1 MCAGEAFPAHPLE
14 HLDTFM
20 TTFFTILFN
29 GISLSSILLLASLG
43 LSITFGLMRV
53 INMAHGEFIMIGAY
67 TTFLVQNFFIAYFP
81 ARFFD
86 FYYPL
91 AIVMSFIVA
100 ALFGAILEQLVIKR
114 LYGRETDSLLA
125 TWGVSLVLQQ
135 LARTIFGAPNVNVSA
150 PSVLNGNLEIAGVIM
165 TYKRIFIILLV
176 TFCLVAMYLLM
187 YKTSYGKRV
196 RATMQNRPMAQCL
209 GIRTNRIDTLT
220 FAIGSGL
227 AGIAG
232 CALCLLGSVGPS
244 LGQNYIV
251 DTFMVVVLGGVG
263 RLAGSIAG
271 AGLIGMS
278 NAAIQFGTSANI
290 AKAIVLFL
298 VILFLQKKPQGLFTI
313 HSRILDENGGGETG
327 LSGISAKKKNFAF
340 AVIVAIIALM
350 PVFLSPFR
358 VSLVGKFI
366 TFAIVALSLDV
377 IWGYTGILSLGHGV
391 FFGLGGYGFGMYLKL
406 VASGSNLPD
415 FMSWSGRTALP
426 WFWEFY
432 KTAPTSIFMILVIP
446 ALLAFVLGL
455 LTFTN
460 RIKGVYFSILSQALA
475 LVFVTLFIGLQ
486 GYTGGTN
493 GITEFTT
500 LFGLPI
506 ARISTK
512 YIWYYVAL
520 FLLILTYAFYSWVM
534 QTKCGRV
541 LVAIRDGENRT
552 RFSGYQVAN
561 YKTFVYVLS
570 AIFTG
575 IAGALFV
582 PFSGIISPSEMSISN
597 SIDMAIWVAVGG
609 RGSLIGAVI
618 GAFLVNITKTLV
630 SENFPEIWSYFIGAI
645 FVLVVIFLPR
655 GLTGIFIDAKEKVFR
670 TINQLKKE
678 KSEEAAA

>member
-1 MCAGEAFPAHPLE
+1 ME
-14 HLDTFM
+14 
-20 TTFFTILFN
+20 TFFTILFN

-67 TTFLVQNFFIAYFP
+67 TTYLVQNFFI
-81 ARFFD
+81 RFLPKAAFD
-86 FYYPL
+86 LYYPI
-91 AIVMSFIVA
+91 AIVLSFCVA
-100 ALFGAILEQLVIKR
+100 ALFGMLLERLVIKR

-125 TWGVSLVLQQ
+125 TWGVSLFLQQ
-135 LARTIFGAPNVNVSA
+135 LARSVFGAPNVNVSA
-150 PSVLNGNLEIAGVIM
+150 PSVLNGNLEIAGVVM
-165 TYKRIFIILLV
+165 TYKRIFIIV
-176 TFCLVAMYLLM
+176 LVALCLAFMYILM
-187 YKTSYGKRV
+187 YRTPYGKKV
-196 RATMQNRPMAQCL
+196 RATMQNRSMAQCL

-232 CALCLLGSVGPS
+232 CALCLLGSVGS
-244 LGQNYIV
+244 TLGQNYIV

-271 AGLIGMS
+271 ALLIGMS

-290 AKAIVLFL
+290 AKALVLFL
-298 VILFLQKKPQGLFTI
+298 VIMFLQKKPQGLFTI
-313 HSRILDENGGGETG
+313 HTRSLDEGTGESLG
-327 LSGISAKKKNFAF
+327 SALNEKRKNIAF
-340 AVIVAIIALM
+340 ALTVFIIALL
-350 PVFLSPFR
+350 PLFLSPFR
-358 VSLVGKFI
+358 VTLVGKFI
-366 TFAIVALSLDV
+366 TYAIVALSLDL

-391 FFGLGGYGFGMYLKL
+391 FFGLGGYGIGMYLKL
-406 VASGSNLPD
+406 RASGASLPD
-415 FMSWSGRTALP
+415 FMSWSGRTTLP
-426 WFWEFY
+426 WFWDFY
-432 KTAPTSIFMILVIP
+432 KTAPTAFFMILAVP
-446 ALLAFVLGL
+446 SLLAFALGL

-486 GYTGGTN
+486 QYTGGTN
-493 GITEFTT
+493 GITDFSTI
-500 LFGLPI
+500 FGLPI
-506 ARISTK
+506 ASMKTK
-512 YIWYYVAL
+512 YLWYYVAL
-520 FLLILTYAFYSWVM
+520 IVLILTYALFSLVLR
-534 QTKCGRV
+534 TRCGKV

-561 YKTFVYVLS
+561 YKTFVYCLS
-570 AIFTG
+570 ALFSG

-609 RGSLIGAVI
+609 RGNLIGAVI

-645 FVLVVIFLPR
+645 FVLVVLFLPR
-655 GLTGIFIDAKEKVFR
+655 GLTGVFADLKDLID
-670 TINQLKKE
+670 KKRLLFQTR
-678 KSEEAAA
+678 KA